1 VCVSSSLWWPECFR
15 GVEFRIHWDDPVG
28 EYATTTCEREP
39 FNNTTRAF
47 SDVCPQLTFHFKTS
61 KVAAAMEQQVSQS
74 PPNKKARLSTTFRIF
89 YDTETS
95 GRGCSLYKQSR
106 IIELAAVADWAIG
119 TALTTC
125 GLEQRKRS
133 SKEVSLPDGYFSE
146 LVAGGP
152 CTARAID
159 VHGLRDLDLLK
170 HGRPFEDVWTSFV
183 AFVHGAQKRAPD
195 CSTAVSLVGH
205 NSLHADNYWL
215 LSELARCGRSVN
227 DLALPGRRV
236 VFEDTYPSEK
246 HQKRLKEK
254 LNSISLK
261 NSDIHRALW
270 PSLAIEIEKHTA
282 LWDAAA
288 TRDNWQNIHI
298 RHSVRRLSSA
308 HQQAKWA
315 VLQAQNHLEQE
326 EKQVDESDGEKSCG

>member
-1 VCVSSSLWWPECFR
+1 M
-15 GVEFRIHWDDPVG
+15 
-28 EYATTTCEREP
+28 
-39 FNNTTRAF
+39 
-47 SDVCPQLTFHFKTS
+47 TS
-61 KVAAAMEQQVSQS
+61 KVAAAMEQQLSQS

-89 YDTETS
+89 YDTEAS

-106 IIELAAVADWAIG
+106 IIELAAVADWALG

-133 SKEVSLPDGYFSE
+133 SKEVTLPDGYFSE

-152 CTARAID
+152 CTAKAID
-159 VHGLRDLDLLK
+159 VHGLRDSDLLK
-170 HGRPFEDVWTSFV
+170 NGRPFEDVWTSFV
-183 AFVHGAQKRAPD
+183 AFVHGAQRRAPD
-195 CSTAVSLVGH
+195 CTTAVSLVGH

-270 PSLAIEIEKHTA
+270 PTLAIQNEKHTA

-288 TRDNWQNIHI
+288 TRDNWQNSHI

-326 EKQVDESDGEKSCG
+326 EKQVDESDGEKSCGGDFVSSTLA